1 MKIKNIPMWLK
12 GGIILVLIYTF
23 FYLLTYLALF
33 HLPMVPDFMEI
44 LLFLLLLLDILLF
57 ALPLNIIKKIL
68 FIENLFL
75 FNNGS
80 EFSHIFPSLKGF
92 FVMIIIVFF
101 IGLIIGQIINKIKKR
116 DMQNEE

>member
-44 LLFLLLLLDILLF
+44 LL
-57 ALPLNIIKKIL
+57 
-68 FIENLFL
+68 L